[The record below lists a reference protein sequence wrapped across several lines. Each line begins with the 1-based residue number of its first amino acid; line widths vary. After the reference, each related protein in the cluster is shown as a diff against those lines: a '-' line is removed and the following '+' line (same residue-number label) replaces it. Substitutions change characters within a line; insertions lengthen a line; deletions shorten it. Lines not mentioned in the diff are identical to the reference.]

1 MPKRTVDLGARALW
15 LDIVSYGRR
24 GPGRSDT
31 ITPAQRD
38 HIERTVRRTPE
49 VMIKVSG
56 GGRSL
61 KAVKDHLEYIDREGN
76 LDLETDEGERLNGDE
91 VAKQLIKDWDLDLDV
106 HRRQATVAVT
116 ESRKPP
122 RLVHNLIFSMP
133 AGTPPEKLF
142 AAVRKFA
149 QEEFALQH
157 RYAMVLHTDQ
167 KHPHVHV
174 VVKAMSEEGVR
185 LNIRK
190 ATLRDWRQEFAR
202 HLREHGVE
210 ANATDRAVRGATTNR
225 KADGIYRVI
234 RRGESTHMR
243 ERIQSVHSDLLKG
256 DIRVEPGKT
265 KLVDTR
271 AQVERGWRA
280 LGDLLEHQGKH
291 EIAREVRRF
300 VDWMPPPHTE
310 KERIF
315 DQLQKHRRSEY
326 TGEKV
331 RAR

>member
-1 MPKRTVDLGARALW
+1 VPKRTVDLGTRAPL
-15 LDIVSYGRR
+15 LDIVSHGRQ
-24 GPGRSDT
+24 GPGRCNT

-38 HIERTVRRTPE
+38 HIERSLRRSPE

-61 KAVKDHLEYIDREGN
+61 KAVKDHIEYIDREGS
-76 LDLETDEGERLNGDE
+76 LDLETDEGERLSGDE
-91 VAKQLIKDWDLDLDV
+91 AAKRLIEDWDLDLDV

-116 ESRKPP
+116 ERRKPP

-133 AGTPPEKLF
+133 AGTPPEKLLS
-142 AAVRKFA
+142 AVRKFA

-190 ATLRDWRQEFAR
+190 ATLRNWRLEFAR
-202 HLREHGVE
+202 HLRENGIE

-225 KADGIYRVI
+225 KADGIYRAI
-234 RRGESTHMR
+234 RRGDSSHMR
-243 ERIQSVHSDLLKG
+243 ERIQSVHSELSTG
-256 DIRVEPGKT
+256 GIRVEPGKAQLLAT
-265 KLVDTR
+265 HREVD
-271 AQVERGWRA
+271 QGWRRVSEL
-280 LGDLLEHQGKH
+280 LGQEGRH
-291 EIAREVRRF
+291 ELAAAVRRF
-300 VDWMPPPHTE
+300 VDSMPPAQTE
-310 KERIF
+310 KEWIARNLGV
-315 DQLQKHRRSEY
+315 QLENER
-326 TGEKV
+326 V
-331 RAR
+331 RETNF

>member
-1 MPKRTVDLGARALW
+1 MPKRTVDLGARARL
-15 LDIVSYGRR
+15 LDILSYGRR
-24 GPGRSDT
+24 GPGRRDN

-61 KAVKDHLEYIDREGN
+61 KAVKDHIEYIDREGN
-76 LDLETDEGERLNGDE
+76 LNLETDEGERLNGDE
-91 VAKQLIKDWDLDLDV
+91 AAKQLIEDWDLDLDV
-106 HRRQATVAVT
+106 HRRQATVAVRDR
-116 ESRKPP
+116 RKPP

-133 AGTPPEKLF
+133 AGTPPEKLL

-202 HLREHGVE
+202 HLREHGIE

-225 KADGIYRVI
+225 KSDGIYRAI
-234 RRGESTHMR
+234 LRGESTHMR
-243 ERIQSVHSDLLKG
+243 ERIQSVHIDLLKG

-265 KLVDTR
+265 KLLDTR
-271 AQVERGWRA
+271 AKVERGWRVVS
-280 LGDLLEHQGKH
+280 DLLEHHGKH
-291 EIAREVRRF
+291 ELAREVRRF
-300 VDWMPPPHTE
+300 VDRMRAPQTE
-310 KERIF
+310 HERISE
-315 DQLQKHRRSEY
+315 QLQKHRRSESVY
-326 TGEKV
+326 EKAH
-331 RAR
+331 AR